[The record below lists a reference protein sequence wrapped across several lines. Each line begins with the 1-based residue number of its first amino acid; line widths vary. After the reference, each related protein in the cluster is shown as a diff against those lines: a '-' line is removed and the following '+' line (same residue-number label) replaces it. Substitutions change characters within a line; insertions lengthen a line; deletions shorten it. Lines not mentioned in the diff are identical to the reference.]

1 LNAIGID
8 LNKIVKL
15 SKSGPVEVGEEEKSF
30 LSKLDLKVDD
40 VVNQLIAFVGAG
52 RRKTFVRAV
61 FPLEGPISE

>member
-1 LNAIGID
+1 
-8 LNKIVKL
+8 
-15 SKSGPVEVGEEEKSF
+15 VEVGEEEKSF